1 MNVLFVGRLVDF
13 KDPVTFVKAARLL
26 SQSTIEPTYQFVI
39 AGDGGLLEECRK
51 LAFGYENISIL
62 GWVKPEKANDLMSRA
77 DIFCQLSPYENIWAT
92 TLISA
97 MKQRKAIICT
107 NVGHTGTYLTH
118 KYNVFLIPPNNHVAL
133 AEAINVLANDEE
145 LRRVLGE
152 NAHSF
157 VQENLS
163 IEKITD
169 QIRQLLMQS
178 LLEREGSGPEA
189 PSGRISRTQSNL

>member
-26 SQSTIEPTYQFVI
+26 SQSTIEQAYQFVI

-62 GWVKPEKANDLMSRA
+62 GWVKPEKVNDLMSRA
-77 DIFCQLSPYENIWAT
+77 DIFCQLSPHENIWAT

-97 MKQRKAIICT
+97 MKNKKAIICT
-107 NVGHTGTYLTH
+107 NVGYTGTYLTH
-118 KYNVFLIPPNNHVAL
+118 KYDVFLIPPNNHVAL
-133 AEAINVLANDEE
+133 AEAINILANDAE
-145 LRRVLGE
+145 LRHMLGE
-152 NAHSF
+152 NAYSF
-157 VQENLS
+157 VKKNLS

-169 QIRQLLMQS
+169 QIRQLLKQL
-178 LLEREGSGPEA
+178 LLEREAKGPEA
-189 PSGRISRTQSNL
+189 PV